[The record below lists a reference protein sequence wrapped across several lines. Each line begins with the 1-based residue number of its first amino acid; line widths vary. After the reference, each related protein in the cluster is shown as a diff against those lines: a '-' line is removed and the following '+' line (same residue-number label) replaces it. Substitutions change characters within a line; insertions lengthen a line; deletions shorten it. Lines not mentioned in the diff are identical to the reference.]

1 MPVSYGVEGWLRV
14 GQTAPEFT
22 ATAVID
28 QEFKH
33 IKLSDYRGKKYVVLF
48 FYPLDFT
55 FVCPTEI
62 TAFSDRYEEFKKL
75 NTEVLGVSVDSE
87 FSHLAWIQTDR
98 KEGGLGDLAY
108 PLVADI
114 KKEISAAY
122 NVLDPEAG
130 IALRGLFI
138 IDKEG
143 IIQHATINN
152 LAFGRNVDETLRI
165 LQAIQY
171 VQSHPDE
178 VCPAGWKPGDKTM
191 NPDPVKSK
199 EYFSAI

>member
-1 MPVSYGVEGWLRV
+1 MHQTECIRV
-14 GQTAPEFT
+14 GQQAPEFT
-22 ATAVID
+22 ATAVVD
-28 QEFKH
+28 QEFKT
-33 IKLSDYRGKKYVVLF
+33 IKLSDYRGKYVVLF

-62 TAFSDRYEEFKKL
+62 IAFSDRYEEFQKL

-98 KEGGLGDLAY
+98 KTGGVGDLNY
-108 PLVADI
+108 PLVSDI
-114 KKEISAAY
+114 KKTISAAY

-152 LAFGRNVDETLRI
+152 LAVGRNVDETLRT
-165 LQAIQY
+165 LKAFQY

-178 VCPAGWKPGDKTM
+178 VCPAGWQEGDKTM
-191 NPDPVKSK
+191 VPDPVKSK
-199 EYFSAI
+199 TYFAAV

>member
-1 MPVSYGVEGWLRV
+1 MEGCLRV
-14 GQTAPEFT
+14 GQTAPDFT
-22 ATAVID
+22 ATAVVD
-28 QEFKH
+28 QEFKTL
-33 IKLSDYRGKKYVVLF
+33 KLSDYRGEYVVLF

-62 TAFSDRYEEFKKL
+62 IAFSDRAEDFKQL
-75 NTEVLGVSVDSE
+75 GTQVLGVSVDSE

-98 KEGGLGDLAY
+98 KEGGIGDIAY
-108 PLVADI
+108 PIVSDI

-130 IALRGLFI
+130 VALRGLFI

-143 IIQHATINN
+143 TIQHATINN
-152 LAFGRNVDETLRI
+152 LSFGRSVDETLRT
-165 LQAIQY
+165 LKAIQY

-178 VCPAGWKPGDKTM
+178 VCPAGWQEGDKTM
-191 NPDPVKSK
+191 VPDPKKSK
-199 EYFSAI
+199 VYFAAV

>member
-1 MPVSYGVEGWLRV
+1 MTECLRV
-14 GQTAPEFT
+14 GQIAPDFS
-22 ATAVID
+22 ATAVVD
-28 QEFKH
+28 MEFQE
-33 IKLSDYRGKKYVVLF
+33 IKLSQYRGKYVVLF

-62 TAFSDRYEEFKKL
+62 TAFSDSYERFSAL
-75 NTEVLGVSVDSE
+75 NTEVLGVSVDSQ

-98 KEGGLGDLAY
+98 KDGGLGDLSY
-108 PLVADI
+108 PLVADL
-114 KKEISAAY
+114 KKEISIAY
-122 NVLDPEAG
+122 NVLDPDAG

-152 LAFGRNVDETLRI
+152 LAFGRNVDETLRV

-178 VCPAGWKPGDKTM
+178 VCPANWQPGEQTM
-191 NPDPVKSK
+191 KPDPVGSK
-199 EYFSAI
+199 EYFAAIG